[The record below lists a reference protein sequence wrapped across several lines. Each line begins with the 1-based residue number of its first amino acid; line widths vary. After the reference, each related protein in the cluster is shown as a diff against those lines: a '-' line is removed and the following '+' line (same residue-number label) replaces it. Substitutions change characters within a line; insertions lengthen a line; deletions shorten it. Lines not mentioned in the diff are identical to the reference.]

1 MASIS
6 TAWCLAASQTTLHS
20 SHPLQ
25 TSVITLATMFL
36 VSRRMQSASGQYIM
50 QRRHPFFAT
59 HFSSV
64 TTATLY
70 MRRPFPRS
78 RCRDRQFVSVLRSPF
93 HAQVIGRLHHRQ
105 VLGEQ
110 QFLLRELLRDCLV
123 EGRGPTRRDI
133 LLPEAILEREIQ
145 RFHADTLRDAR
156 DRPDHAHVRGQLGTR
171 DLEG

>member
-36 VSRRMQSASGQYIM
+36 VSRRMQSASGQYMM

-70 MRRPFPRS
+70 MRRPFLPLS
-78 RCRDRQFVSVLRSPF
+78 RRDKQLDVILLRPF
-93 HAQVIGRLHHRQ
+93 GPEVIGFLHGRQ
-105 VLGEQ
+105 ILGEQ
-110 QFLLRELLRDCLV
+110 QF
-123 EGRGPTRRDI
+123 
-133 LLPEAILEREIQ
+133 
-145 RFHADTLRDAR
+145 
-156 DRPDHAHVRGQLGTR
+156 
-171 DLEG
+171 

>member
-36 VSRRMQSASGQYIM
+36 VSRRMQSASGQYMM

-70 MRRPFPRS
+70 MRRPFLRS
-78 RCRDRQFVSVLRSPF
+78 RSRDHQLDVILFRPFGPEFVGLF
-93 HAQVIGRLHHRQ
+93 HHRQ

-110 QFLLRELLRDCLV
+110 QFLLREFLRDRLI
-123 EGRGPTRRDI
+123 EGRGTARRHVFLAEPI
-133 LLPEAILEREIQ
+133 L
-145 RFHADTLRDAR
+145 
-156 DRPDHAHVRGQLGTR
+156 
-171 DLEG
+171 

>member
-36 VSRRMQSASGQYIM
+36 VSRRMQSASGQYMM

-70 MRRPFPRS
+70 MRRPFLRS
-78 RCRDRQFVSVLRSPF
+78 RCRDRQFVSVLRGPF

-110 QFLLRELLRDCLV
+110 QFLLREFLRDRLV
-123 EGRGPTRRDI
+123 EGRGTARCDI
-133 LLPEAILEREIQ
+133 FLAEPVLKGQVQ
-145 RFHADTLRDAR
+145 RLH
-156 DRPDHAHVRGQLGTR
+156 
-171 DLEG
+171 